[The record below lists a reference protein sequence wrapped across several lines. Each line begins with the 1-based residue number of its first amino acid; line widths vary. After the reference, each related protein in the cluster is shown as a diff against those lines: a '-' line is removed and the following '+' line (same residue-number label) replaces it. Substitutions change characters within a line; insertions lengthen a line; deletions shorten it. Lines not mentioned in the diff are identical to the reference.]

1 MIEYNKIY
9 NESCLDTMQ
18 RLEDNSIDLVITSPP
33 YDNMRKYGDG
43 KNYHQ
48 RLKDTGYSFEFEEI
62 AKELT
67 RTLKEGGVIMWN
79 VQDQTIKGSRTG
91 NSMRQALYFMEEC
104 GLFMHDHLIWYK
116 TGTPFPS
123 PYRYRNVWE
132 NMFVFSKGKPKH
144 FDPILKRNKT
154 GGDSRKRRRERDHN
168 GELVMQEREVK
179 IKEWG
184 IDDNVWYVSNHF
196 KSNDK
201 KRIENHPA
209 IMPEELVRR
218 HIQSWTNEGDIVYDP
233 FSGSG
238 TTSKVAAEMDR
249 TYLGSEI
256 NKEYYEASIGILNES
271 LKYKQFFE

>member
-1 MIEYNKIY
+1 MKNKIY
-9 NESCLDTMQ
+9 NESCLTTMQ
-18 RLEDNSIDLVITSPP
+18 RMEDNSIDLVITSPP

-48 RLKDTGYSFEFEEI
+48 RLKDTGYSFDFENI

-91 NSMRQALYFMEEC
+91 NSMRQALYFMEL
-104 GLFMHDHLIWYK
+104 GLNLYDHLIWHK

-123 PYRYRNVWE
+123 QYRYRNVWE
-132 NMFVFSKGKPKH
+132 NMFIFSKGKPKH
-144 FDPILKRNKT
+144 FDPVLKKNKT
-154 GGDSRKRRRERDHN
+154 GGDIRKRRRERNHN
-168 GELVMQEREVK
+168 GELVMQQREVK

-184 IDDNVWYVSNHF
+184 IDDNVWYISNHF
-196 KSNDK
+196 KKGDR

-209 IMPEELVRR
+209 IMPEEMVKR
-218 HIQSWTNEGDIVYDP
+218 HIQSWSKKGDLVYDP

-238 TTSKVAAEMDR
+238 TTSKVAIEMGRD
-249 TYLGSEI
+249 YLGSEI
-256 NKEYYEASIGILNES
+256 NTEYYNASVDIIKEIES
-271 LKYKQFFE
+271 KMKWYAI